1 MAYACGA
8 CGRSKACDA
17 AVRRT
22 AVLNSL
28 LSHVDPGPRVKGF
41 EGIAPLMC
49 PCCVEDVTGTEGP
62 ALAGNVPTSQ
72 LLPLCLM
79 MRTIC
84 VKVGCVPSVARTP
97 FPVIRSCVK
106 ISELNFN
113 TPRRHQLAA
122 QTYHTLR
129 PIIGDTHSKASVAE
143 PLLAVVVRRLPFS
156 KIGSSLWSPGP
167 LPSSPLPPWSPP
179 PPRRRRLRRR
189 CEC

>member
-1 MAYACGA
+1 VPH
-8 CGRSKACDA
+8 DA
-17 AVRRT
+17 
-22 AVLNSL
+22 
-28 LSHVDPGPRVKGF
+28 DG
-41 EGIAPLMC
+41 
-49 PCCVEDVTGTEGP
+49 
-62 ALAGNVPTSQ
+62 
-72 LLPLCLM
+72 LCLAL
-79 MRTIC
+79 
-84 VKVGCVPSVARTP
+84 GCVTSAARTP